1 MRPSVS
7 LQANNGAGRGW
18 WVRIL
23 TPAGL
28 LSHGAKAGGGSSSL
42 VGLRTLSLGQCRSP
56 PTSPPL
62 LSSLW
67 LCLAAPAASRP
78 PPSPREGR
86 WEGEVSLANSSA
98 AASSPQLPGTAPLFW
113 KGPTLFF
120 FKIFPEGGSERKKMT
135 RFEDLGILLQ
145 NRWSQR
151 PLHPLAPRDTDNGK
165 PQSGA
170 HLGRATPLPSDSLAG
185 GIIEDHNAGEGA
197 KLAVCQVPARLH
209 VIRQHSAPLS
219 SLLSLQRRAL
229 SSCSL
234 SRLRPALPPL
244 PPSSKC
250 IFVQLSVSDYESMIM
265 WYKRDRWLLVPSCLP

>member
-1 MRPSVS
+1 MGQDPDPGRAPESWGEGRRRKF
-7 LQANNGAGRGW
+7 LPGGAQNPVPG
-18 WVRIL
+18 
-23 TPAGL
+23 P
-28 LSHGAKAGGGSSSL
+28 
-42 VGLRTLSLGQCRSP
+42 GQE
-56 PTSPPL
+56 PTDLPSPPL
-62 LSSLW
+62 QSLALPRCSCSLSSPSQSQGGSLGGGGVSSQ
-67 LCLAAPAASRP
+67 LFCSSQQP
-78 PPSPREGR
+78 PTPRDCPPFLER
-86 WEGEVSLANSSA
+86 ANS
-98 AASSPQLPGTAPLFW
+98 
-113 KGPTLFF
+113 FF
-120 FKIFPEGGSERKKMT
+120 FLIFPEGGSERKKMT

-165 PQSGA
+165 PRSGA

-197 KLAVCQVPARLH
+197 KLAFCQVPARLH